1 MFKVQIKVNRRISSY
16 LPHTSSP
23 SKLKNPPAPAT
34 RPALSPLVLVS
45 VPATQPSHS
54 KIQLRLESPS
64 TSVPERAPASY
75 KATDTAQGKIPS
87 HPLGLAISV
96 IGQKYGYV
104 PSSGYENQQSCCVD
118 RFHLR
123 LGRVKSL
130 LPSSF
135 QQYSFKPYPSQ
146 EMQMMEM
153 ELEKIQE
160 SAMEQ
165 LSMGKVMSYKDQ
177 PSSLLAFQ
185 EMIKQSQSHHHP
197 TFYFLLCQQHRIQ
210 QLEANLSV
218 SLEERIVLGR
228 LASFLLLPSSKVLSF
243 LLSLGTS
250 SATYLSVI
258 F

>member
-54 KIQLRLESPS
+54 KIQLRLSHHLHQCQRELRLLTKLLIPHK
-64 TSVPERAPASY
+64 E
-75 KATDTAQGKIPS
+75 KIPS

>member
-1 MFKVQIKVNRRISSY
+1 MDVQGTNQSEPQDLVLLTTHLTSVKAQKSSCPGYQTSSVSISS
-16 LPHTSSP
+16 SFSA
-23 SKLKNPPAPAT
+23 SNVAISFKNPAT
-34 RPALSPLVLVS
+34 F
-45 VPATQPSHS
+45 
-54 KIQLRLESPS
+54 KSPS

-75 KATDTAQGKIPS
+75 KATDTAQGKNS
-87 HPLGLAISV
+87 VTGLAISV

-228 LASFLLLPSSKVLSF
+228 LASFLLLPSSKILSF

-250 SATYLSVI
+250 SATYFSVI